1 MAAPSRLQRLLTYLI
16 PYKKDIFIGMGALLV
31 ANGLGVYL
39 PLILSDTVDS
49 LSGDVGLAKLTQ
61 AVVMMLVLA
70 SVMWGI
76 RMLSRISIFGV
87 GRQVEFDLKQKIFQH
102 LLTLEP
108 AYFANQSSGDLIN
121 RATSDVDNVRRLLG
135 FSVLS
140 IINTTF
146 AYSLTLPVMLSL
158 HGQLSVLA
166 IAVYPAMLFTVK
178 LFSGKL
184 RDDQQDV
191 QEELSELSQLIQE
204 DMSGISLIKIY
215 AQEQNERQAF
225 HHRNQKL
232 LRANLS
238 LARTRTL
245 LFPLIEGISY
255 ISLLVLLAFGARAI
269 AAQELS
275 VGDFIALIL
284 LVERL
289 VFPTAL
295 LGFTI
300 TTYQRGE
307 VSIERVEA
315 ILNNQPHIQDEQ
327 TALPLQAKDVQGEIV
342 AQNLSFSYP
351 DGDRLA
357 LDHLTFRINPGE
369 TIAIVGSIGAGK
381 STLAN
386 ALPRLVD
393 IEPGQLFLDGKDVTQ
408 IRLEDLRR
416 AIAYVP
422 QESFLFSSLI
432 RENIAYG
439 LPGSPQP
446 TVEHAAQRAQIHQE
460 ILNFPKQY
468 DTLVGERGITLS
480 GGQRQRSSLAR
491 AFMIDAP
498 VLILDDALSSVD
510 NRTATEILDYLSN
523 SPDTKTVLFI
533 THQLSAAAK
542 GDRIFVM
549 DHGKIIQVGV
559 HEDLIAQE
567 GLYKKLWEQNQLAE
581 ILGWLIVIFCSTLQ
595 VNYKSCFCKFMV
607 SICFQT
613 SPYLYIVLCLYF
625 M

>member
-1 MAAPSRLQRLLTYLI
+1 MASSSRLRRLLSYLT
-16 PYKKDIFIGMGALLV
+16 PYKKEVWLGVVALLV
-31 ANGLGVYL
+31 VNGVGVYI
-39 PLILSDTVDS
+39 PLILSSTIDS
-49 LSGDVGLAKLTQ
+49 LRTEVGLQTLTR
-61 AVVMMLVLA
+61 AVLLMLLLA

-76 RMLSRISIFGV
+76 RMYSRVLIFGI

-121 RATSDVDNVRRLLG
+121 RATSDVDNIRRLLG

-140 IINTTF
+140 LANTLF
-146 AYSLTLPVMLSL
+146 AYVMTLPVMLWL
-158 HGQLSVLA
+158 HGQLSVMA
-166 IAVYPAMLFTVK
+166 IAVYPAMLITVQ
-178 LFSGKL
+178 LFSNRL
-184 RDDQQDV
+184 RDEQKNV

-204 DMSGISLIKIY
+204 DMSGIALIKIY
-215 AQEQNERQAF
+215 GQEANERQAF
-225 HHRNQKL
+225 DFRNKKL
-232 LRANLS
+232 LRANLG
-238 LARTRTL
+238 LARTRNL

-255 ISLLVLLAFGARAI
+255 VSLLILLAFGTKAI
-269 AAQELS
+269 AAGELT
-275 VGDFIALIL
+275 VGNFVALIL
-284 LVERL
+284 LIERL

-300 TTYQRGE
+300 TSYQRGE
-307 VSIERVEA
+307 VSIDRVDA
-315 ILNNQPHIQDEQ
+315 ILDNTPHIQDEDNAV
-327 TALPLQAKDVQGEIV
+327 ALDFQDVKGQIV
-342 AQNLSFSYP
+342 AKNLTFTYP
-351 DGDRLA
+351 GGDRPA
-357 LDHLTFRINPGE
+357 LEKLNFTINPGE

-393 IEPGQLFLDGKDVTQ
+393 IEPGQLFLDGKDITD
-408 IRLEDLRR
+408 IRLQDLRK

-422 QESFLFSSLI
+422 QESFLFSSKI

-446 TVEHAAQRAQIHQE
+446 EIEDSAQQAQIHGE

-468 DTLVGERGITLS
+468 ETLVGERGITLS

-510 NRTATEILDYLSN
+510 NRTATEILDYLSQ
-523 SPDTKTVLFI
+523 SPETKTVIFI

-542 GDRIFVM
+542 GDRLFVM
-549 DHGKIIQVGV
+549 DHGKIVQTGI
-559 HEDLIAQE
+559 HEDLVEQD
-567 GLYKKLWEQNQLAE
+567 GLYKQLWQQNQLVE
-581 ILGWLIVIFCSTLQ
+581 ILQ
-595 VNYKSCFCKFMV
+595 
-607 SICFQT
+607 
-613 SPYLYIVLCLYF
+613 
-625 M
+625 

>member
-1 MAAPSRLQRLLTYLI
+1 MAASSRIRRLISYLV
-16 PYKKDIFIGMGALLV
+16 PYKKQVYTGVIALLV
-31 ANGLGVYL
+31 VNGLGVYL
-39 PLILSDTVDS
+39 PLILSNTIDS
-49 LSGDVGLAKLTQ
+49 LRTEVGLPNLTR
-61 AVVMMLVLA
+61 AVLLMLILA
-70 SVMWGI
+70 SIMWFI
-76 RMLSRISIFGV
+76 RMASRISIFGV
-87 GRQVEFDLKQKIFQH
+87 GRQVEFDLKQRIFQH

-140 IINTTF
+140 LANTIF
-146 AYSLTLPVMLSL
+146 AYVMTLPVMLSL
-158 HGQLSVLA
+158 HGKLSLMA
-166 IAVYPAMLFTVK
+166 IAVYPAMLITVQ
-178 LFSGKL
+178 LFSGRL
-184 RDDQQDV
+184 RDEQKNV

-215 AQEQNERQAF
+215 AQENNERQAF
-225 HHRNQKL
+225 DSRNRRL
-232 LRANLS
+232 LRANLG
-238 LARTRTL
+238 LARTRNL

-255 ISLLVLLAFGARAI
+255 ISLLILLAFGSRAI
-269 AAQELS
+269 AAEELT
-275 VGDFIALIL
+275 VGNFVALIL
-284 LVERL
+284 LIERL

-300 TTYQRGE
+300 TSYQRGE
-307 VSIERVEA
+307 VSIDRVEA
-315 ILNNQPHIQDEQ
+315 ILDNEPHIQDQ
-327 TALPLQAKDVQGEIV
+327 AQSITLNPKNVTGKITAHHL
-342 AQNLSFSYP
+342 NFSYP
-351 DGDRLA
+351 EGDRPA
-357 LDHLTFRINPGE
+357 LDDLNFTIYPGE

-393 IEPGQLFLDGKDVTQ
+393 IEPGQLFLDGEDITQ
-408 IRLEDLRR
+408 IRLEDLRK

-422 QESFLFSSLI
+422 QESFLFSSKI

-446 TVEHAAQRAQIHQE
+446 EIENSAQQAQIHNE

-468 DTLVGERGITLS
+468 ETLVGERGITLS

-510 NRTATEILDYLSN
+510 NRTATEILEYLSH
-523 SPDTKTVLFI
+523 SPDTKTVIFI

-549 DHGKIIQVGV
+549 DHGKITQIGV
-559 HEDLIAQE
+559 HEELVQQE

-581 ILGWLIVIFCSTLQ
+581 IL
-595 VNYKSCFCKFMV
+595 N
-607 SICFQT
+607 
-613 SPYLYIVLCLYF
+613 
-625 M
+625 

>member
-1 MAAPSRLQRLLTYLI
+1 MAASSRLRRLLAYLI
-16 PYKKDIFIGMGALLV
+16 PYKKDIYLGVIALLV
-31 ANGLGVYL
+31 VNGLGVYL
-39 PLILSDTVDS
+39 PLILSDTIDS
-49 LSGDVGLAKLTQ
+49 LRTEVGLPTLTR
-61 AVVMMLVLA
+61 AVLLMLVLA
-70 SVMWGI
+70 SVMGVI
-76 RMLSRISIFGV
+76 RMASRITIFGV

-140 IINTTF
+140 LANTLF
-146 AYSLTLPVMLSL
+146 AYVMTLPVMLSL
-158 HGQLSVLA
+158 HGKLSLMA
-166 IAVYPAMLFTVK
+166 IAVYPAMLLTVQ
-178 LFSGKL
+178 LFSERL
-184 RDDQQDV
+184 REEQKNV

-215 AQEQNERQAF
+215 AQEDNELQAF
-225 HHRNQKL
+225 QQRNQKL
-232 LRANLS
+232 LQANLS
-238 LARTRTL
+238 LARTRNL
-245 LFPLIEGISY
+245 LFPIIEGISY
-255 ISLLVLLAFGARAI
+255 VSLLVLLAFGTKAI
-269 AAQELS
+269 AAEELTIGNF
-275 VGDFIALIL
+275 VALIL

-300 TTYQRGE
+300 TSYQRGE
-307 VSIERVEA
+307 VSIDRIEA
-315 ILNNQPHIQDEQ
+315 ILDNTPQIQD
-327 TALPLQAKDVQGEIV
+327 TNKAIALDPNTIKGKIAAK
-342 AQNLSFSYP
+342 NLSFRYP
-351 DGDRLA
+351 TGDRLA
-357 LDHLTFRINPGE
+357 LDHLTFTIEPGE

-393 IEPGQLFLDGKDVTQ
+393 IEPGQLFLDGQDITQ

-422 QESFLFSSLI
+422 QESFLFSSQI

-439 LPGSPQP
+439 LPGSTQP
-446 TVEHAAQRAQIHQE
+446 HIESSAKQAQIHSE

-468 DTLVGERGITLS
+468 NTLVGERGITLS
-480 GGQRQRSSLAR
+480 GGQRQRSALAR

-510 NRTATEILDYLSN
+510 NRTATEILEYLAN
-523 SPDTKTVLFI
+523 SPQTKTVIFI

-549 DHGKIIQVGV
+549 DHGKIVQTGI
-559 HEDLIAQE
+559 HEELLTQD
-567 GLYKKLWEQNQLAE
+567 GLYKQLWEQNQLAE
-581 ILGWLIVIFCSTLQ
+581 ILS
-595 VNYKSCFCKFMV
+595 
-607 SICFQT
+607 
-613 SPYLYIVLCLYF
+613 
-625 M
+625 

>member
-1 MAAPSRLQRLLTYLI
+1 MASSSRLRRLITYLRPHHRQVWLGI
-16 PYKKDIFIGMGALLV
+16 GALLLV
-31 ANGLGVYL
+31 NGLGVYI
-39 PLILSDTVDS
+39 PVILSQTIDS
-49 LSGDVGLAKLTQ
+49 LRTDVGLATLTR
-61 AVVMMLVLA
+61 AVLWMLLLT
-70 SVMWGI
+70 SMMWGI
-76 RMLSRISIFGV
+76 RMVSRISIFGV

-135 FSVLS
+135 FAVLS
-140 IINTTF
+140 LANTLF
-146 AYSLTLPVMLSL
+146 AYGMTLPVMLSL
-158 HGQLSVLA
+158 HGKLSLMA
-166 IAVYPAMLFTVK
+166 IAVYPAMLMTVQ
-178 LFSGKL
+178 LFSGRL
-184 RDDQQDV
+184 RDEQKEV

-215 AQEQNERQAF
+215 AQEANERQAF
-225 HHRNQKL
+225 AERNQKL
-232 LRANLS
+232 LHANLG
-238 LARTRTL
+238 LALTRNL
-245 LFPLIEGISY
+245 LFPIIEGISY
-255 ISLLVLLAFGARAI
+255 ISLLVLLIFGTRAI
-269 AAQELS
+269 AANELTI
-275 VGDFIALIL
+275 GNFIALIL

-307 VSIERVEA
+307 VSIDRIEA
-315 ILNNQPHIQDEQ
+315 ILDNKPQIQNLTTAQPLDPQQVKGQI
-327 TALPLQAKDVQGEIV
+327 T
-342 AQNLSFSYP
+342 AQNLTFTYP
-351 DGDRLA
+351 SGDRPA
-357 LDHLTFRINPGE
+357 LEQLNFTINPGE

-381 STLAN
+381 TTLAN
-386 ALPRLVD
+386 AIPRLID
-393 IEPGQLFLDGKDVTQ
+393 IEPGQLFLDGQDITQ

-422 QESFLFSSLI
+422 QESFLFSSKI

-439 LPGSPQP
+439 IPSSPQP
-446 TVEHAAQRAQIHQE
+446 DIEDSAKQAQIHNE

-468 DTLVGERGITLS
+468 NTLVGERGITLS

-510 NRTATEILDYLSN
+510 NKTATEILEYLAQ
-523 SPDTKTVLFI
+523 SPQSKTVIFI

-549 DHGKIIQVGV
+549 DHGKIIQTGI
-559 HEDLIAQE
+559 HEELINQD
-567 GLYKKLWEQNQLAE
+567 GLYKQLWEQNQLAE
-581 ILGWLIVIFCSTLQ
+581 IL
-595 VNYKSCFCKFMV
+595 N
-607 SICFQT
+607 
-613 SPYLYIVLCLYF
+613 
-625 M
+625 

>member
-1 MAAPSRLQRLLTYLI
+1 MAASSRLRRLITYLV
-16 PYKKDIFIGMGALLV
+16 PYKKQVYFGIIALLIV
-31 ANGLGVYL
+31 NGLGVYL
-39 PLILSDTVDS
+39 PLILSNTIDS
-49 LSGDVGLAKLTQ
+49 LRTEVGLPTLTRS
-61 AVVMMLVLA
+61 VLLMLVLA
-70 SVMWGI
+70 SVMWCF
-76 RMLSRISIFGV
+76 RMLSRVTIFGV
-87 GRQVEFDLKQKIFQH
+87 GRQVEFDLKQRIFQH

-140 IINTTF
+140 LANTIF
-146 AYSLTLPVMLSL
+146 AYVMTLPVMLSL
-158 HGQLSVLA
+158 HGKLSLMA
-166 IAVYPAMLFTVK
+166 IAVYPAMLITVQ
-178 LFSGKL
+178 LFSGRL
-184 RDDQQDV
+184 RDEQKNV

-215 AQEQNERQAF
+215 AQEKNERQAF
-225 HHRNQKL
+225 DSRNQRL
-232 LRANLS
+232 LRANLG
-238 LARTRTL
+238 LARTRNL

-255 ISLLVLLAFGARAI
+255 ISLLILLAFGSRAI
-269 AAQELS
+269 AAEELTIGNF
-275 VGDFIALIL
+275 VALIL
-284 LVERL
+284 LIERL

-300 TTYQRGE
+300 TSYQRGE
-307 VSIERVEA
+307 VSIDRVEA
-315 ILNNQPHIQDEQ
+315 ILDNEPHIQDQ
-327 TALPLQAKDVQGEIV
+327 PQSVTLDPKNVTGKITAK
-342 AQNLSFSYP
+342 NLSFAYP
-351 DGDRLA
+351 EGDRPA
-357 LDHLTFRINPGE
+357 LDDLSFTIYPGE
-369 TIAIVGSIGAGK
+369 TIALVGSIGAGK

-393 IEPGQLFLDGKDVTQ
+393 IEPGQLFLDGQDITD
-408 IRLEDLRR
+408 IRLEDLRQ

-422 QESFLFSSLI
+422 QESFLFSSKI

-446 TVEHAAQRAQIHQE
+446 EIEDSAEQAQIHSE

-468 DTLVGERGITLS
+468 ETLVGERGITLS

-523 SPDTKTVLFI
+523 SPDTKTVIFI

-549 DHGKIIQVGV
+549 DHGKITQVGV
-559 HEDLIAQE
+559 HEELVAQE

-581 ILGWLIVIFCSTLQ
+581 ILS
-595 VNYKSCFCKFMV
+595 
-607 SICFQT
+607 
-613 SPYLYIVLCLYF
+613 
-625 M
+625 